1 MSFTNPV
8 NTADKELR
16 KEDEGRMKTPMKK
29 PRLSD
34 ELQNLENVVEAISE
48 SEISTDL
55 KKMGYGNVPSPK
67 HSIVVDDKEVDIDA
81 VILKEVALHI
91 EGYNPV
97 TNHTKKE
104 RYILDEKL
112 TVQNIADSF
121 NTKNYIWLEKNVDTA
136 CVKTVLQSM
145 NIQLLGPLR
154 IVTSH
159 IKSGHYRICFCFL

>member
-1 MSFTNPV
+1 
-8 NTADKELR
+8 
-16 KEDEGRMKTPMKK
+16 MKK

-55 KKMGYGNVPSPK
+55 KKKGYGNVPSPK
-67 HSIVVDDKEVDIDA
+67 HSMVVDDKEVDIDA

-112 TVQNIADSF
+112 TVQNIAII
-121 NTKNYIWLEKNVDTA
+121 N
-136 CVKTVLQSM
+136 
-145 NIQLLGPLR
+145 
-154 IVTSH
+154 
-159 IKSGHYRICFCFL
+159 